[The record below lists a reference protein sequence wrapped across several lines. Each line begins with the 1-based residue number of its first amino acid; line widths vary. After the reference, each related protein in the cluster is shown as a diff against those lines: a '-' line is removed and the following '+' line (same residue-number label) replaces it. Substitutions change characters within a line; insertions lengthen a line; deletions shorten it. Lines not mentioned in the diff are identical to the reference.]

1 MNPSRRRLCLA
12 TALAAP
18 LAALP
23 GLASAAPRAIN
34 LSYVRS
40 PFNLQSMVM
49 FERQLLEKEFAAD
62 GIEVKWHTIDSGA
75 VQSQALAAG
84 SLDIAGVMNTTS
96 LLLANAGGNRLRIAT
111 GVSRPART
119 FALVGA
125 PGGPRRFADLRGKK
139 VAGPRGTVLHQ
150 LLVAGLAREG
160 MSINDV
166 QFHSMDPGK
175 SAAALAA
182 GQVDAALIVAGL
194 TIKAKAQGA
203 HVIATAEGLVNPL
216 LAMVVREEFAQRHPK
231 TLARVVRVHREAS
244 TWIARNPEAALTI
257 GARVQGVS
265 LDDARQLAEWSGYT
279 DTFAPADIESIRA
292 DQDFLLANQMM
303 KAPVEVEALF
313 LPGAVRA

>member
-1 MNPSRRRLCLA
+1 MTDFTRRRLCLA
-12 TALAAP
+12 AAASAALPLPALAAP
-18 LAALP
+18 KV
-23 GLASAAPRAIN
+23 IN

-49 FERQLLEKEFAAD
+49 FENKLLEKEFARD

-75 VQSQALAAG
+75 VQSQAIAAG

-96 LLLANAGGNRLRIAT
+96 LLLANAGGNPLRIAT

-125 PGGPRRFADLRGKK
+125 KGGPKSFAELRGKK

-160 MSINDV
+160 MTMADV

-194 TIKAKAQGA
+194 TIKALAQGG
-203 HVIATAEGLVNPL
+203 HLIASAEGLVNPL
-216 LAMVVREEFAQRHPK
+216 LAMVVRQDFAQQHPE
-231 TLARVVRVHREAS
+231 TLARVVKVHRDTT
-244 TWIARNPEAALTI
+244 TWIAANLDAALAI
-257 GARVQGVS
+257 GARVQNVS
-265 LDDARQLAEWSGYT
+265 LADARQLAAWSGYT
-279 DTFAPADIESIRA
+279 NTFTAQDVASIKA
-292 DQDFLLANQMM
+292 DQDFLIANQMM
-303 KAPVEVEALF
+303 KAPVKVDELF
-313 LPGAVRA
+313 LPGALV

>member
-1 MNPSRRRLCLA
+1 MNLSRRQLCLA
-12 TALAAP
+12 SA

-23 GLASAAPRAIN
+23 LGAAAAPRVIN

-62 GIEVKWHTIDSGA
+62 GIEIKWHTIESGA

-96 LLLANAGGNRLRIAT
+96 LLLANAGGNPLRIAT

-125 PGGPRRFADLRGKK
+125 PGGPRSFADLRGKK

-150 LLVAGLAREG
+150 MLVAGLAREG
-160 MSINDV
+160 MTINDV

-175 SAAALAA
+175 AAAALAA

-194 TIKAKAQGA
+194 TLKAQAQGA
-203 HVIATAEGLVNPL
+203 QVIATAEGLVNPL
-216 LAMVVREEFAQRHPK
+216 LAMVVRDPFARQHPK

-244 TWIARNPEAALTI
+244 AWIASHLEEALAI
-257 GARVQGVS
+257 GARVQNLS
-265 LDDARQLAEWSGYT
+265 LEDARKLASWSGYT
-279 DTFAPADIESIRA
+279 DTFAPADLESIRA
-292 DQDFLLANQMM
+292 DQDFLIANQMM

-313 LPGAVRA
+313 LPGSVKA